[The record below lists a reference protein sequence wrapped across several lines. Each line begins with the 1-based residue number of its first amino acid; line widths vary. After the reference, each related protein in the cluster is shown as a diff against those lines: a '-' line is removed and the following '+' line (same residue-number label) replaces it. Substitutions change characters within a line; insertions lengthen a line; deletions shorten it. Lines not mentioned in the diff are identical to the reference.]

1 MFIYSL
7 KRIIWVIP
15 VVIGVLLLVFFFQSL
30 TGDDIVFRLLGENS
44 TAEARAALREQM
56 GLDDPMLV
64 QMGRY
69 IWGFIT
75 RGDLGTSY
83 VTKQPITTELM
94 LRFPVTLQ
102 LTFLSISLGICVGVP
117 LGIIATLRQYS
128 LADSAILTFAVLTAS
143 MPGFWLGL
151 MMISFF
157 AVSLGWL
164 PAAGILT
171 WKGWIMPT
179 VAVSVTSMSNIIRV
193 TRTSML
199 EVIRQDFIRTAKAKG
214 QKLSVIT
221 IRHAFRN
228 SLIPIIATIGNSLGL
243 QLGGAL
249 AIESV
254 FSVPGIG
261 KYAVDA
267 ISFRNFPA
275 VSGSVVLLAIVFII
289 VNLVIDLLYTVADPR
304 LKTAFTKGRMIKRK
318 RDKVTDISNGGI
330 GDG

>member
-1 MFIYSL
+1 MVIYSI
-7 KRIIWVIP
+7 KRILWVVP
-15 VVIGVLLLVFFFQSL
+15 VVIGVLLLVFFFQSI
-30 TGDDIVFRLLGENS
+30 TGDDVVYRLLGDG
-44 TAEARAALREQM
+44 TTQEARDALREQM
-56 GLDDPMLV
+56 GLNDPMLV
-64 QMGRY
+64 QLGRY

-83 VTKQPITTELM
+83 VSKQPITTELM
-94 LRFPVTLQ
+94 LRFPVTIR
-102 LTFLSISLGICVGVP
+102 LTFFSISLGICIGVP
-117 LGIIATLRQYS
+117 LGIIASVKQYS
-128 LADSAILTFAVLTAS
+128 LVDSAILTFAVVAAS

-151 MMISFF
+151 MMISLF
-157 AVSLGWL
+157 AVTLGWM
-164 PAAGILT
+164 PASGILS
-171 WKGWIMPT
+171 WKGWILPT
-179 VAVSVTSMSNIIRV
+179 MACSVTSMSNIIRV

-199 EVIRQDFIRTAKAKG
+199 EVIRQDYIRTARAKG

-221 IRHAFRN
+221 IRHVFRN
-228 SLIPIIATIGNSLGL
+228 SLIPIIATVGNSLGL

-267 ISFRNFPA
+267 ISMRNFPA

-304 LKTAFTKGRMIKRK
+304 LKTAFTRTGMIKRRRNK
-318 RDKVTDISNGGI
+318 IQDTAKGGMANG
-330 GDG
+330 

>member
-1 MFIYSL
+1 MLVYSV
-7 KRIIWVIP
+7 KRILWVIP
-15 VVIGVLLLVFFFQSL
+15 VVIGVLLLVFFFQSI
-30 TGDDIVFRLLGENS
+30 TGDDVVFRLLGENS
-44 TAEARAALREQM
+44 TIEAREALREQM
-56 GLDDPMLV
+56 GLNDPMLV

-69 IWGFIT
+69 IWGFVT

-94 LRFPVTLQ
+94 QRFPVTIR
-102 LTFLSISLGICVGVP
+102 LTFLSILLGICVGVP
-117 LGIIATLRQYS
+117 LGIIATLKQYS
-128 LADSAILTFAVLTAS
+128 LADSAILTFAVLTAA

-151 MMISFF
+151 MMISLF
-157 AVSLGWL
+157 AVNLGWF
-164 PAAGILT
+164 PASGILS

-228 SLIPIIATIGNSLGL
+228 SLIPIIATVGNSLGL

-289 VNLVIDLLYTVADPR
+289 VNLVIDLMYTVADPR
-304 LKTAFTKGRMIKRK
+304 LKSAFTSASMIKNRRK
-318 RDKVTDISNGGI
+318 VIPEK
-330 GDG
+330 